1 MNHAVNNNLQK
12 ILSISHEVKSPLD
25 SNKEIFLPTS
35 NRPLL
40 SACPLGF
47 AIVIFLLFALS
58 VISQSSDFLRGAP
71 LHSPRFNLL

>member
-1 MNHAVNNNLQK
+1 M
-12 ILSISHEVKSPLD
+12 
-25 SNKEIFLPTS
+25 FLPTS

-47 AIVIFLLFALS
+47 GAAMFLVFALS